1 MATFTYTVTSGD
13 WTATVNLNYSTSYAP
28 STNKTTI
35 TFSDCTVAYA
45 GKLGYESKSDT
56 VVTLTA
62 SDNTSSTGSVTLST
76 TEDGSGAHGGTVT
89 YTAAPNPT
97 SITLTHN
104 NTAGVKKVNIS
115 AVTTVTVR
123 INSTTPSY
131 PSNSSNPATTSVTST
146 TLYTFYK
153 NVSAGVKTSTITN
166 TSNGYVALNDKD
178 LIHSGSI
185 LQMWRA
191 ADVGYTL
198 TAAHFG
204 GGGIVENGA
213 TYTVKGDTTV
223 TISADVNS
231 YSLTLTPDANSS
243 ILVNRTSSPL
253 KGAATGN
260 LATGSTIYYSDV
272 LLISFSANSG
282 YEIATSTVNDSNFV
296 SGDSHTVKSNVT
308 VVVISKSMGVVY
320 IDNGTTIEKYL
331 VYVDNGSS
339 WDQYIPY
346 VDDGS
351 GWFICS

>member
-1 MATFTYTVTSGD
+1 MATLTYTVTYGD

-35 TFSDCTVAYA
+35 TFSDCTVAYS

-56 VVTLTA
+56 VVTVTA

-76 TEDGSGAHGGTVT
+76 TENGSGAHGGTVT
-89 YTAAPNPT
+89 YTATPNPT
-97 SITLTHN
+97 SLTLTHN

-131 PSNSSNPATTSVTST
+131 PSNSSDPATTSVTST
-146 TLYTFYK
+146 TLYTLTK
-153 NVSAGVKTSTITN
+153 SVGTGSTITVNNN
-166 TSNGYVALNDKD
+166 T
-178 LIHSGSI
+178 
-185 LQMWRA
+185 
-191 ADVGYTL
+191 T
-198 TAAHFG
+198 
-204 GGGIVENGA
+204 GA
-213 TYTVKGDTTV
+213 TNLSSGALVSSGAVLKITFGVSTGYNLGTHTVNGTTFTSGNTHTV
-223 TISADVNS
+223 SGNVSVVSTASVKS
-231 YSLTLTPDANSS
+231 YSLTLTPDDNSS

-260 LATGSTIYYSDV
+260 LATGSKIYYSDV

-282 YEIATSTVNDSNFV
+282 YEIATSTVNDSDFV
-296 SGDSHTVKSNVT
+296 SGDSHTVYSNVT
-308 VVVISKSMGVVY
+308 VIVISKSMGVVY

-351 GWFICS
+351 GWHICS